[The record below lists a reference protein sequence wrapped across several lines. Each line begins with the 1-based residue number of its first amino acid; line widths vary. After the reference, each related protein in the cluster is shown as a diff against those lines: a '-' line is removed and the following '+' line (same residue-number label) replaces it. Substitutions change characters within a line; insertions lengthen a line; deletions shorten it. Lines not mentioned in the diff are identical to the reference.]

1 TTKSFKILT
10 AKDNAD
16 MEQLLVRGSFWM
28 AMSLVVIAVGII
40 HFIASLIAMK
50 WRSAKQV
57 KEFPGPSTHWL
68 KGNIKDITFDGRGLA
83 FHLKCA
89 EIYKTSYRVWFG
101 PFRSALIVCHPDTA
115 GAVLMKNSPKERFFY
130 KFLFPFLGN
139 GLGLQEGPQWECTRK
154 LLTPSFHFKILQ
166 RYFPVFQESAQ
177 VLMDKWS
184 RAANGKVELFQDI
197 SLMTLDS
204 ILKCAFSYSSACQTR
219 KIQDDYI
226 AAVNGIAK
234 ALLDRLLNPLYHF
247 EWIYKLTPARR
258 KFVEYCDVIH
268 RESNKVISN
277 RRESR
282 AKAPGNG
289 FTKQRYLDFLDI
301 LLEAKDENGNG
312 LSDEDILSQVNT
324 FMFAGHDT
332 VASAMCW
339 TLYSLASNVKHQRIC
354 QQEINQA
361 INNNEHM
368 TWYGCPLLYNI
379 THMEGIASLPYLDRC
394 LKESMRLYSPVPVI
408 ARTLDE
414 TYIIDGKEVPEG
426 TFVLAN
432 IYALHR
438 NPHVW
443 ENPQEFNPDRFL
455 PERCKERSIYSF
467 IPFSLGPR
475 ICIGKSFGM
484 QEIKTSLVM
493 ILQKFDLSVDPE
505 DKIDDLD
512 LFPELVLRSKTGVRV
527 RITPRDTGCT

>member
-1 TTKSFKILT
+1 
-10 AKDNAD
+10 
-16 MEQLLVRGSFWM
+16 MEQTLSSI
-28 AMSLVVIAVGII
+28 SLYVAFGLMGVGIV
-40 HFIASLIAMK
+40 HFIISLIATR
-50 WRSAKQV
+50 WRSANQV
-57 KEFPGPSTHWL
+57 KEFDGPAPHWL
-68 KGNIKDITFDGRGLA
+68 KGNVKDITFDGRGLA

-89 EIYKTSYRVWFG
+89 SLFKTAYRVWFG

-115 GAVLMKNSPKERFFY
+115 GAVLIKNSPKERFFY

-139 GLGLQEGPQWECTRK
+139 GLGLQEGQQWESTRK

-166 RYFPVFQESAQ
+166 RYFPVFQESTQ
-177 VLMDKWS
+177 ILMGKWS

-219 KIQDDYI
+219 KIQDEYI
-226 AAVNGIAK
+226 AAVNGIAR

-258 KFVEYCDVIH
+258 KFLQYCDVIH
-268 RESNKVISN
+268 RESNKVISS

-282 AKAPGNG
+282 AKASGNN

-312 LSDEDILSQVNT
+312 LSDEDILAQVNT

-332 VASAMCW
+332 VASALCW
-339 TLYSLASNVKHQRIC
+339 ALYSLASNVKHQRLC
-354 QQEINQA
+354 QQEIDEA
-361 INNNEHM
+361 INNNQHM
-368 TWYGCPLLYNI
+368 TW
-379 THMEGIASLPYLDRC
+379 EGIASLSYLDRC
-394 LKESMRLYSPVPVI
+394 IKESMRLYAPVPVI

-414 TYIIDGKEVPEG
+414 PYTIDGKLAPEG

-443 ENPQEFNPDRFL
+443 ENPKEFNPDRFL
-455 PERCKERSIYSF
+455 PEKCKERSMYSF

-475 ICIGKSFGM
+475 ICIGKNFGM

-493 ILQKFDLSVDPE
+493 ILQKFNLSVDPQ
-505 DKIDDLD
+505 DSIDDMD
-512 LFPELVLRSKTGVRV
+512 LFPELVLRSKSGVHI
-527 RITPRDTGCT
+527 RITPRGSTL